1 MLQRFT
7 LHGRRPDD
15 TERVACSVGGRA
27 FEGRP
32 PALPLPGAHAGAHP
46 GHRVPAGRGPVPAEP
61 TRNLSTSKRW
71 SFTRPSTRRSTHTT
85 GSRTNG
91 LRRRRPMGISSQAT
105 RAKPRPGK
113 TWPRVSDVDRRA
125 VPGGPDLGSAGHDRP
140 KPNPEPFGVFRR
152 SGLRCDAGP
161 LKGSATENAVPTENA
176 VLVGTEFRRPTRRL
190 ERGCRRHR
198 LLVGRGTDAL
208 AACGETDAAFDAR

>member
-61 TRNLSTSKRW
+61 TRNLSTSKK
-71 SFTRPSTRRSTHTT
+71 SLFTRPYTRGSTHTT

-91 LRRRRPMGISSQAT
+91 SRRRRPIGISSQAT
-105 RAKPRPGK
+105 R
-113 TWPRVSDVDRRA
+113 
-125 VPGGPDLGSAGHDRP
+125 
-140 KPNPEPFGVFRR
+140 
-152 SGLRCDAGP
+152 
-161 LKGSATENAVPTENA
+161 
-176 VLVGTEFRRPTRRL
+176 EFPTREDVAESFLMWFAVRFREDRISARL
-190 ERGCRRHR
+190 ATTIRSRIPNR
-198 LLVGRGTDAL
+198 L
-208 AACGETDAAFDAR
+208 AFFDVQDFDVTPVR